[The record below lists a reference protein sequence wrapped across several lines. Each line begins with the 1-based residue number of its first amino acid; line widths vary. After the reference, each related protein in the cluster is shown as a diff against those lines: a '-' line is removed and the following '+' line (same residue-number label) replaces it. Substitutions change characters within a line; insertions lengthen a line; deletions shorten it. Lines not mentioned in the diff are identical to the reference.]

1 MMMLRRTVLSAW
13 LLGMRAQGGAPA
25 ARPLALTLPLGFAPF
40 APFACR
46 LSDNHKWGQ
55 PSGRARTFAA
65 EPLPERVPSSRTAK
79 YNKSLVRRL
88 KKTPCYDASGPKGK
102 LSEQSELKTNA
113 SSQTRQN
120 WENFVRGLP
129 ATLTGDVV
137 YRAGLFKAADEN
149 KDGHISPEE
158 LSNFLREMPNTELTE
173 NQIGQLIQAADIN
186 RDGKLQIDEFINLFK
201 VANEKGVSLSKTT
214 GEEEE

>member
-1 MMMLRRTVLSAW
+1 
-13 LLGMRAQGGAPA
+13 LG
-25 ARPLALTLPLGFAPF
+25 F

-46 LSDNHKWGQ
+46 LSDNKWGAQ
-55 PSGRARTFAA
+55 SSGRTFAA
-65 EPLPERVPSSRTAK
+65 EPLAERVPSTRTAQ

-88 KKTPCYDASGPKGK
+88 KKTPCYDASRPKGK

-158 LSNFLREMPNTELTE
+158 LSNFLRDMPNTELTE

-201 VANEKGVSLSKTT
+201 VANEKGLSLSKAT
-214 GEEEE
+214 GEEERRK